1 MEEKTTATVDDYG
14 NPTPVYPMLIPLVRI
29 IVVVAFVMIIA
40 LQFSGT
46 PSLNVATKGDS
57 TVYTENL
64 SFKLPFII
72 FPVLTGI
79 GAFIF
84 ALQPGIYRFFAAALV
99 AMTAWLAFNAFDIVS
114 SNPNVTLTPTSVT
127 REVGTKAKPIRHSID
142 FTKTAYLYIDQVP
155 GSREPKHEL
164 VAIAADGAETR
175 VPISGMMRFA
185 LPQILETASQ
195 RNIIIGESENGSAIP
210 DALQRDLS
218 K

>member
-1 MEEKTTATVDDYG
+1 MEETTTATVDDYG
-14 NPTPVYPMLIPLVRI
+14 NPIPVHPIQVHLARI
-29 IVVVAFVMIIA
+29 IVVAAFVMIIA

-46 PSLNVATKGDS
+46 PPVNVATKGDS

-64 SFKLPFII
+64 SSKLPFII

-79 GAFIF
+79 GAFVF
-84 ALQPGIYRFFAAALV
+84 ALQPGIYRFFSVALV
-99 AMTAWLAFNAFDIVS
+99 AITAWMAFNTFDIVS
-114 SNPNVTLTPTSVT
+114 SNHNVTLTPTRVT

-195 RNIIIGESENGSAIP
+195 RYIIIGMSENGSAIP